1 MKHRFEIRKSA
12 KEDLIAAM
20 NSGEHAEEIEME
32 LRLRAG
38 LIMHASDRKL
48 MEVAFVMSKEIGED
62 MAMVSMESLAGYLQ
76 GMAELISQRESAESG
91 TDRFPWWLPVVLAVI
106 ALILG
111 IVTIAMQGL

>member
-38 LIMHASDRKL
+38 LIMHASDEML
-48 MEVAFVMSKEIGED
+48 LEAASVTSKEISED
-62 MAMVSMESLAGYLQ
+62 MAVISLESLAGQLQ

>member
-12 KEDLIAAM
+12 REDLIAAM
-20 NSGEHAEEIEME
+20 NSGEHAAEIEME

-38 LIMHASDRKL
+38 LIMHTSDEMLLEAAS
-48 MEVAFVMSKEIGED
+48 VMTKGISED
-62 MAMVSMESLAGYLQ
+62 MAVISLESLAGQLQ

>member
-12 KEDLIAAM
+12 REDLIAAM
-20 NSGEHAEEIEME
+20 NSGEHAEEVAED
-32 LRLRAG
+32 LRSRARV
-38 LIMHASDRKL
+38 IMLASDRKL
-48 MEVAFVMSKEIGED
+48 MEVAFVMSREISED

-76 GMAELISQRESAESG
+76 GMAELISQRESAKSG